1 MKTIKALIVDDEPLA
16 REIIQTHLAKVP
28 NWTVVGSCA
37 NAEEAYEVLMKF
49 EVDVLFL
56 DIQMP
61 VITGIDFL
69 KSLKYPPLVI
79 FTTAYNEYA
88 LKGYELNIVDYLL
101 KPIMF
106 NRFYQAIEKAQERL
120 LSSEKKV
127 NSDSPNTYFFFKYN
141 GKLLKIIFED
151 IVYVKAEQEYSYIH
165 TKDDKFLVSMHLKKL
180 QEILPPQDFLR
191 IHRSYIVAKSKIASI
206 SGNSVQVLESI
217 TLPIAK
223 NKKSELLNSLNIRNS
238 LK

>member
-16 REIIQTHLAKVP
+16 RKIIQSHLAKVP
-28 NWTVVGSCA
+28 NWTVVASCV
-37 NAEEAYEVLMKF
+37 NAEEAYEALLKF

-69 KSLKYPPLVI
+69 KSLKHPPLVI

-88 LKGYELNIVDYLL
+88 LKGYELNVVDYLL
-101 KPIMF
+101 KPIIF

-120 LSSEKKV
+120 THSKKTEELEF
-127 NSDSPNTYFFFKYN
+127 NNTYFFFKYN
-141 GKLLKIIFED
+141 GKLLKIVFAD
-151 IVYVKAEQEYSYIH
+151 ILYAKAEQEYSYIY
-165 TKDDKFLVSMHLKKL
+165 TKDDKFLVSIHLKKL
-180 QEILPPQDFLR
+180 QEILPHEEFLR
-191 IHRSYIVAKSKIASI
+191 IHRSYIVAKSKIISI
-206 SGNSVQVLESI
+206 AGNSVQVLESI

-238 LK
+238 TK